1 MKFSFIKGLVFS
13 LTIVLLMGTTVV
25 ASADSVSGTLTV
37 DNAFNLYLSTSPT
50 VQGTLIASGTNWPIP
65 VSFAGVPLTPGTTYY
80 LQVDALNWSAWGGVL
95 GSFSL
100 SGSGFEFANGSQS
113 LNTDTTDWS
122 FSTSGF
128 GSNNNSPVNQGTN
141 SGSEYPWG
149 TDAGKA
155 PGIDSGADWIWGY
168 QSQGSDTGET
178 DYFETKITP
187 SSNVTTTPEPGTLL
201 LLGTGLLGFAGIARR
216 KFGKKTA

>member
-50 VQGTLIASGTNWPIP
+50 VQGTLVTSGGNWFSP
-65 VSFAGVPLTPGTTYY
+65 VSFSGVTLTPGTTYY
-80 LQVDALNWSAWGGVL
+80 LQVQAFNTTEWAGVL

-113 LNTDTTDWS
+113 LDTDTTDWS
-122 FSTSGF
+122 VSTAGF
-128 GSNNNSPVNQGTN
+128 GASFNTPV
-141 SGSEYPWG
+141 
-149 TDAGKA
+149 
-155 PGIDSGADWIWGY
+155 
-168 QSQGSDTGET
+168 SQGINDGSTFPWAT
-178 DYFETKITP
+178 
-187 SSNVTTTPEPGTLL
+187 
-201 LLGTGLLGFAGIARR
+201 
-216 KFGKKTA
+216 